1 MSARL
6 TYFRL
11 ELKRACKRLPH
22 MAAGAIVLMVM
33 LGTIAFTASKMLY
46 GEAAVGRITIGVVLP
61 DNDLVSKKLVSM
73 LGSLDSVK
81 SICDFRYMDEDQA
94 IKLLKNGEIY
104 GFMSVPKNFVQSIMS
119 GTNMPVTFTLPE
131 DGTLESGIF
140 KELTQAGARTLG
152 SAQAGIYAG
161 GQLLETYG
169 LESLTGQ
176 LELDLNRIYMEYS
189 LPREDYFRT
198 VRVSAT
204 GDVGPLEFYGI
215 SAFVLYL
222 LFAAIP
228 VSGYLSPESRVMSQK
243 LSLMGVGPW
252 TGLAARTAGL
262 AALMAVAALPVL
274 AAAVHMGFVALRW
287 QVFPALALVCLGAAS
302 MVLFFYEAAGT
313 LMGGVMLLFLGSVVM
328 LFLSGGFLP
337 LVFLPAP
344 VRALAAWLPT
354 TFLMNGAKMLVTG
367 NYAATAWLW
376 LTLMTVVC
384 YGLAVGVKRK

>member
-22 MAAGAIVLMVM
+22 MAAGAIVLMIM
-33 LGTIAFTASKMLY
+33 LGTIAFAASKMLY
-46 GEAAVGRITIGVVLP
+46 GEAALGRITVGVVLP

-81 SICDFRYMDEDQA
+81 SICDFQYMKEDRA
-94 IKLLKNGEIY
+94 IEQLKNGKIY
-104 GFMSVPKNFVQSIMS
+104 GVMSIPKDFVQSIMN
-119 GTNMPVTFTLPE
+119 GTNMPVTITLPE
-131 DGTLESGIF
+131 GNTLESGIF

-161 GQLLETYG
+161 GQLLESYG
-169 LESLTGQ
+169 LESFTGR
-176 LELDLNRIYMEYS
+176 LELDLNNIYMDYS
-189 LPREDYFRT
+189 LSREDYFRT

-204 GDVGPLEFYGI
+204 DDVEPLEFYGI

-222 LFAAIP
+222 LLAAIP
-228 VSGYLSPESRVMSQK
+228 VSGYLAPETRVMSQK
-243 LSLMGVGPW
+243 LSLIGVGPW
-252 TGLAARTAGL
+252 TGLAARTVGL
-262 AALMAVAALPVL
+262 ASLMAAASLPVL
-274 AAAVHMGFVALRW
+274 ATAVHLEFVELHW
-287 QVFPALALVCLGAAS
+287 QILPALVLVCLGTAS

-313 LMGGVMLLFLGSVVM
+313 LMGGVMLLFLGSVVL

-337 LVFLPAP
+337 LVFLPAS
-344 VRALAAWLPT
+344 VRALAPYLPT
-354 TFLMNGAKMLVTG
+354 TVLMDGAKMLVTG
-367 NYAATAWLW
+367 NYATTAWLW
-376 LTLMTVVC
+376 LALMTAVC

>member
-61 DNDLVSKKLVSM
+61 DQDLLSKKLVSM

-81 SICDFRYMDEDQA
+81 SSCDFQYMDEDQA
-94 IKLLKNGEIY
+94 VKLLKNGKIY
-104 GFMSVPKNFVQSIMS
+104 GFMSVPKDFVQSIMN
-119 GTNMPVTFTLPE
+119 GTNMPVTITLA
-131 DGTLESGIF
+131 GGRTLESGIF

-161 GQLLETYG
+161 DQLLETYG

-176 LELDLNRIYMEYS
+176 LELDLNKLYMEYS
-189 LPREDYFRT
+189 LPREDYFGT
-198 VRVSAT
+198 VRVRAT
-204 GDVGPLEFYGI
+204 GDVDPLTFYGI
-215 SAFVLYL
+215 SGFVLYL
-222 LFAAIP
+222 LLAAIP
-228 VSGYLSPESRVMSQK
+228 VSGYLAPQSRVMSQK

-252 TGLAARTAGL
+252 TGTAARIVGL
-262 AALMAVAALPVL
+262 AALMAAAALPVL
-274 AAAVHMGFVALRW
+274 AAAVQMEFTELCW
-287 QVFPALALVCLGAAS
+287 QVFPALALVCLSAAS

-313 LMGGVMLLFLGSVVM
+313 LMGGVLLLFLGSVVL

-337 LVFLPAP
+337 LVFLPAA
-344 VRALAAWLPT
+344 VQALAPCLPT
-354 TFLMNGAKMLVTG
+354 TILLNGVKMLVTG
-367 NYAATAWLW
+367 NYAAATWLW
-376 LTLMTVVC
+376 LALMTAVC
-384 YGLAVGVKRK
+384 CGLAVGVKRK

>member
-22 MAAGAIVLMVM
+22 MAAGAIVLMIM
-33 LGTIAFTASKMLY
+33 LGTIAFAASKMLY
-46 GEAAVGRITIGVVLP
+46 GEAAVGRITVGVVLP
-61 DNDLVSKKLVSM
+61 DNDLVSKKLVGM

-81 SICDFRYMDEDQA
+81 SICDFQYMDEDQA
-94 IKLLKNGEIY
+94 IKQLKNGTIY
-104 GFMSVPKNFVQSIMS
+104 GFMSVPKDFVQSIMN
-119 GTNMPVTFTLPE
+119 GTNTPVTITLPG

-161 GQLLETYG
+161 GRLLETYG
-169 LESLTGQ
+169 LESSIGQ
-176 LELDLNRIYMEYS
+176 LELDLNRIYMDYS
-189 LPREDYFRT
+189 LPRGDYFKT

-204 GDVGPLEFYGI
+204 NDVEPLAFYGI

-222 LFAAIP
+222 LLAAIP
-228 VSGYLSPESRVMSQK
+228 VSGYLAPETRVMSQK
-243 LSLMGVGPW
+243 LSLIGVGPW
-252 TGLAARTAGL
+252 TGMAARAMGL
-262 AALMAVAALPVL
+262 ASLMAAAALPVL
-274 AAAVHMGFVALRW
+274 AAAVQMELVDLRW
-287 QVFPALALVCLGAAS
+287 QAFPALALVCLGTAS

-337 LVFLPAP
+337 LVFLPAS
-344 VRALAAWLPT
+344 VRALAPYLPT
-354 TFLMNGAKMLVTG
+354 TFLMDGAKMLVTG
-367 NYAATAWLW
+367 NYATTAWLW
-376 LTLMTVVC
+376 LALMTVIC

>member
-22 MAAGAIVLMVM
+22 MAAGAIVLMIM
-33 LGTIAFTASKMLY
+33 LGTIAFAASKMLY
-46 GEAAVGRITIGVVLP
+46 GEAAVGRITVGVVLP

-81 SICDFRYMDEDQA
+81 SICDFKYMEEDQA
-94 IKLLKNGEIY
+94 VKQLEDGTIY
-104 GFMSVPKNFVQSIMS
+104 GIMSIPKDFVQSIMD
-119 GTNMPVTFTLPE
+119 GTNVPVTITLPE
-131 DGTLESGIF
+131 GGSLESGIF

-161 GQLLETYG
+161 GQLLYAYG
-169 LESLTGQ
+169 LESSIGQ
-176 LELDLNRIYMEYS
+176 LEVDLNRIYMDYS

-204 GDVGPLEFYGI
+204 NDVEPLQFYGI

-222 LFAAIP
+222 LLGAIP
-228 VSGYLSPESRVMSQK
+228 VSGYLAPESRVMSQK
-243 LSLMGVGPW
+243 LSLIGVGPW
-252 TGLAARTAGL
+252 TGMAARTVGL
-262 AALMAVAALPVL
+262 ASLMAAAALPVL
-274 AAAVHMGFVALRW
+274 AVAVQMEYVDLRW
-287 QVFPALALVCLGAAS
+287 QGFLALALVCLGAAS

-337 LVFLPAP
+337 LVFLPAS
-344 VRALAAWLPT
+344 VRALAPFLPAT
-354 TFLMNGAKMLVTG
+354 LLMDGTKMLVTG
-367 NYAATAWLW
+367 NYNTRAWLW
-376 LTLMTVVC
+376 LGLMTVVC